1 MRLFLEIL
9 LVDVLLVG
17 FYLVMRSTFD
27 ECLTDDVAFRYG
39 KAKAQRRKK
48 REPSFWRRFFFL
60 DIRHMVV
67 PWHYVLFWVNFAA
80 AVLLLVALDIRM
92 VVQTAAAE
100 YLSLAVLAVYLLSLI
115 PASLVRWRLYRGN
128 RVRNREEWRR
138 RYEK

>member
-48 REPSFWRRFFFL
+48 SCL
-60 DIRHMVV
+60 LYTSD
-67 PWHYVLFWVNFAA
+67 AA
-80 AVLLLVALDIRM
+80 DD
-92 VVQTAAAE
+92 
-100 YLSLAVLAVYLLSLI
+100 
-115 PASLVRWRLYRGN
+115 
-128 RVRNREEWRR
+128 
-138 RYEK
+138 

>member
-60 DIRHMVV
+60 DITFSS
-67 PWHYVLFWVNFAA
+67 FWF
-80 AVLLLVALDIRM
+80 
-92 VVQTAAAE
+92 
-100 YLSLAVLAVYLLSLI
+100 
-115 PASLVRWRLYRGN
+115 
-128 RVRNREEWRR
+128 
-138 RYEK
+138 

>member
-80 AVLLLVALDIRM
+80 AVLLLAALDIRM
-92 VVQTAAAE
+92 VMQTAAAE
-100 YLSLAVLAVYLLSLI
+100 
-115 PASLVRWRLYRGN
+115 
-128 RVRNREEWRR
+128 
-138 RYEK
+138 